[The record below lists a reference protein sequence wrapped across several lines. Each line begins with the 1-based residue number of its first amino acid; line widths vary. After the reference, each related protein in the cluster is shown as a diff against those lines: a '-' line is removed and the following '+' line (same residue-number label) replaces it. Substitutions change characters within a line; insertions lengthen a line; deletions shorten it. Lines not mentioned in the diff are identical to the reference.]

1 MTNLAIE
8 LLLLIIILVNFGA
21 ILTAKIYSQS
31 LKEIQRK
38 ILFCSESIS
47 NPILCFLINY
57 FQTNRSQTRD
67 IILKKRLTKIKNKV
81 YRGLQFLM
89 NLRSNFQLTLIGSNK

>member
-31 LKEIQRK
+31 VKETKRK
-38 ILFCSESIS
+38 RLFSSETIS
-47 NPILCFLINY
+47 NPYCVF
-57 FQTNRSQTRD
+57 
-67 IILKKRLTKIKNKV
+67 
-81 YRGLQFLM
+81 
-89 NLRSNFQLTLIGSNK
+89 

>member
-31 LKEIQRK
+31 LKEIQLKR
-38 ILFCSESIS
+38 ILIQ
-47 NPILCFLINY
+47 IRI
-57 FQTNRSQTRD
+57 
-67 IILKKRLTKIKNKV
+67 
-81 YRGLQFLM
+81 
-89 NLRSNFQLTLIGSNK
+89 